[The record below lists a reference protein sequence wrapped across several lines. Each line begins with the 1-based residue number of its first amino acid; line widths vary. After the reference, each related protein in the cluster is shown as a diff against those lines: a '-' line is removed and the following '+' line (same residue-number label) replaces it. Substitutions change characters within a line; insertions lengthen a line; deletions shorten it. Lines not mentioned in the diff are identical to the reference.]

1 MTLSFRDARF
11 LKYFLSR
18 YRARKEKQSTQSDE
32 FGRTR
37 EYSGE
42 KMQEKHTIATK
53 REGEREREREKKKNM
68 EQLIKR
74 NILLRSEERCVCSEK
89 RSSFIQLRTKMSFT
103 LANSFAS
110 VCMGMNE

>member
-53 REGEREREREKKKNM
+53 REGERKKK
-68 EQLIKR
+68 KTW
-74 NILLRSEERCVCSEK
+74 S
-89 RSSFIQLRTKMSFT
+89 
-103 LANSFAS
+103 NS
-110 VCMGMNE
+110 

>member
-53 REGEREREREKKKNM
+53 REGEREREREKKKKKHGATHK
-68 EQLIKR
+68 EKHSFKKR
-74 NILLRSEERCVCSEK
+74 RTLRLFREEKFFHTVTHQNELH
-89 RSSFIQLRTKMSFT
+89 SSQ
-103 LANSFAS
+103 
-110 VCMGMNE
+110 